1 MTTNDPPPGTKPSLP
16 DLIANAQKGGWQ
28 SLTPLYLEALRLAF
42 KSGAAGRAEVIAF
55 LRTATPRQWLVV
67 DGSMRRVPVDMGR
80 RPLLMSLVD
89 SLRRSGR
96 VGTRTL
102 LRLGLSTMSADGYRR
117 EVAIKRI
124 ADLEDPLVGPFL
136 ALRTIDWV
144 GPVARTATEALI
156 RRMESSH
163 EVAAMAAPLVF
174 AFARRMRAGA
184 ATEAVSAIVAR
195 DVGLQRRLLGSPD
208 PITRRLTL
216 DLAVGVSTLSTDE
229 LVELALRDTDTV
241 VATRAGH
248 EAVARAQAADDG
260 TTLTRLL
267 QGRAPVRRA
276 VLDALPSNPAASMI
290 AREYLFDPSPKVRAG
305 AQQLARRTGT
315 DPDESYRSEARAGDR
330 RAIAVLELGYAGT
343 PQDKVI
349 VLNALTDAE
358 PRVRRAAVLAL
369 RRLTG
374 LDMPSLLVGMLSDSS
389 AGVVRVAERG
399 IRPHVRVLDRGV
411 IDDLL
416 QAAEP
421 HIRRAGIRVLRRRSD
436 HERLEA
442 DFMTLTDTDERLRR
456 DASQDL
462 RSWLRRRAARAP
474 RVDLGVR
481 KRLARQLAAVESSL
495 DAGVVEKV
503 RFHAGLRT
511 QDLT

>member
-1 MTTNDPPPGTKPSLP
+1 MARNDPPLGTKPSLA
-16 DLIANAQKGGWQ
+16 DLVANAQSGGWQ
-28 SLTPLYLEALRLAF
+28 SVAPLYLEAIRLAF
-42 KSGAAGRAEVIAF
+42 QAGAADRTQLIAF
-55 LRTATPRQWLVV
+55 LRTATPQQWLAV
-67 DGSMRRVPVDMGR
+67 DGSMRQVPEIGR
-80 RPLLMSLVD
+80 RSLLSLLRD
-89 SLRRSGR
+89 SLRNRAR
-96 VGTRTL
+96 RADRTL
-102 LRLGLSTMSADGYRR
+102 ISLGFSTMSADGYRR
-117 EVAIKRI
+117 EASIKQI
-124 ADLEDPLVGPFL
+124 AELDDPLVGPFL

-144 GPVARTATEALI
+144 GPVSRTATEALG
-156 RRMESSH
+156 RRMQSSH

-184 ATEAVSAIVAR
+184 AIEAVSAIVAH
-195 DVGLQRRLLGSPD
+195 DVGLQRRLLESPD
-208 PITRRLTL
+208 PITRRRTL

-229 LVELALRDTDTV
+229 LVELALRDTDPV
-241 VATRAGH
+241 VATTAGH
-248 EAVARAQAADDG
+248 EAVARAQAANDG

-267 QGRAPVRRA
+267 QGRAPVRRV

-305 AQQLARRTGT
+305 AQYLARRTGN

-330 RAIAVLELGYAGT
+330 RAIAVFELGYAGT

-389 AGVVRVAERG
+389 AGVVRAAERG
-399 IRPHVRVLDRGV
+399 IRQHVRALDRAV
-411 IDDLL
+411 IDGLL

-421 HIRRAGIRVLRRRSD
+421 HIRRAGLRVLRRRSD
-436 HERLEA
+436 HERLDA
-442 DFMTLTDTDERLRR
+442 DFIALTDGDEGLRR

-462 RSWLRRRAARAP
+462 RSWLRRGAASAP
-474 RVDLGVR
+474 RADLGVR
-481 KRLARQLAAVESSL
+481 RRLARRLAAVESSL
-495 DAGVVEKV
+495 DAGVVEKL

-511 QDLT
+511 KDLT